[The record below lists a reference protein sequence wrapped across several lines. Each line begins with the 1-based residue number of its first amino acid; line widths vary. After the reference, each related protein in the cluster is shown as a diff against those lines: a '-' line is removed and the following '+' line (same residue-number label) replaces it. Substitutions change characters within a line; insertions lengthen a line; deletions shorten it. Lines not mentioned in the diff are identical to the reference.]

1 MLQRMNAFASGTAV
15 KILAALFFLEMS
27 VFVIASRDKPKIL
40 VLHSYTPEY
49 SWSYDINQGILR
61 TLDDQAVESSYHFMA
76 TKDANAD
83 QKRRAQKIAHRRI
96 ADFAP
101 DIILAVDDN
110 ASALVAKEYVGDDAI
125 DIVFAG
131 INGSVQPYGYDG
143 AANVTGIYERKPV
156 GALVELI
163 NIIKRY
169 DGQAST
175 AVFVSDK
182 SVSAKRDADYM
193 AAADWGGSVVYRGHI
208 AADDFADWQDII
220 GGLPADIDFLLVGA
234 YRHLKLSPDSESLA
248 RPADIARWTVE
259 NANSIVIGLNVFNSQ
274 DGVPVSVGV
283 SPYEQGEVA
292 ARLAL
297 EVLESGRPAGDFE
310 YAHPTQYFIS
320 MNAPA
325 IEGSKLYRDM
335 PALLEAFARSTS
347 NYFQRL

>member
-1 MLQRMNAFASGTAV
+1 MLQRLNAFASDKAV

-27 VFVIASRDKPKIL
+27 VFVIASRDKAKIL
-40 VLHSYTPEY
+40 VLHSYTPAY
-49 SWSYDINQGILR
+49 SWSYDINQGIRR
-61 TLDDQAVESSYHFMA
+61 TLDDRAVESSYHFMA
-76 TKDANAD
+76 TKDATAD

-110 ASALVAKEYVGDDAI
+110 ASALVAKEYVNDAAI

-143 AANVTGIYERKPV
+143 ARNVTGIYERKPV

-163 NIIKRY
+163 NIINRY
-169 DGQAST
+169 DGAAST
-175 AVFVSDK
+175 AVFVSDQ

-193 AAADWGGSVVYRGHI
+193 AAADWGSSVVYRGHI
-208 AADDFADWQDII
+208 AADDFADWQDIVR
-220 GGLPADIDFLLVGA
+220 GLPADVDFLLVGA
-234 YRHLKLSPDSESLA
+234 YRHLKRAPGAADLA

-259 NANSIVIGLNVFNSQ
+259 NADKIVIGLNVFNSQ

-292 ARLAL
+292 AQLAL

-310 YAHPTQYFIS
+310 HAHPTQYFIS

-325 IEGSKLYRDM
+325 IRGAERYRGM

>member
-1 MLQRMNAFASGTAV
+1 MLRKLNALASPKAV
-15 KILAALFFLEMS
+15 KVLAALFFLEMS

-40 VLHSYTPEY
+40 VLHSYTPAY
-49 SWSYDINQGILR
+49 SWSYDINQGIMRALE
-61 TLDDQAVESSYHFMA
+61 DESVESSYHFMA
-76 TKDANAD
+76 TKDATAD

-110 ASALVAKEYVGDDAI
+110 ASALVAKHYVGDDAI
-125 DIVFAG
+125 DIIFAG
-131 INGSVQPYGYDG
+131 INGSVQPYNYDG
-143 AANVTGIYERKPV
+143 ARNVTGIYERKPV

-163 NIIKRY
+163 NIMNRY
-169 DGQAST
+169 DGEKSA

-182 SVSAKRDADYM
+182 SVSAKRDAGYM
-193 AAADWGGSVVYRGHI
+193 ANADWGPSVDYRGHL
-208 AADDFADWQDII
+208 AADNFADWKKII
-220 GGLPADIDFLLVGA
+220 SNLPADVDYLLVGA
-234 YRHLKLSPDSESLA
+234 YRHLKRAPGDEQLA
-248 RPADIARWTVE
+248 RPAEIAEWTVQ
-259 NANSIVIGLNVFNSQ
+259 NAGKIVIGLNVFNSQ

-292 ARLAL
+292 ASMAL
-297 EVLESGRPAGDFE
+297 EVVRSGRPAGEFPH
-310 YAHPTQYFIS
+310 AHPSQYFIS

-325 IEGSKLYRDM
+325 IRDSELYRGM

>member
-1 MLQRMNAFASGTAV
+1 MLRRLSVLASAKAV

-27 VFVIASRDKPKIL
+27 VFVIASRDKAKIL

-49 SWSYDINQGILR
+49 SWSYDINQGIVR
-61 TLDDQAVESSYHFMA
+61 ALDDEAVESSYHFMA
-76 TKDANAD
+76 TKDATAG

-110 ASALVAKEYVGDDAI
+110 ASALVAKEYVNDDSI
-125 DIVFAG
+125 DIIFAG
-131 INGSVQPYGYDG
+131 INGSVRPYGYED
-143 AANVTGIYERKPV
+143 ARNVTGIYERKPV

-163 NIIKRY
+163 NIMNRY
-169 DGQAST
+169 DGTPSA
-175 AVFVSDK
+175 AIFVSDE
-182 SVSAKRDADYM
+182 SVSAKRDAGYM
-193 AAADWGGSVVYRGHI
+193 ADADWGKSVDYRGHL
-208 AADDFADWQDII
+208 ATDNFAEWKTLIR
-220 GGLPADIDFLLVGA
+220 GLPADVDYLLVGA
-234 YRHLKLSPDSESLA
+234 YRHLKRAPGADQLA
-248 RPADIARWTVE
+248 KPAEIAEWTVQ
-259 NANSIVIGLNVFNSQ
+259 NAGKIVIGLNVFNSQ

-292 ARLAL
+292 ANMAL
-297 EVLESGRPAGDFE
+297 EVVKTGRPAGDFDF
-310 YAHPTQYFIS
+310 AHPTQYFIS

-325 IEGSKLYRDM
+325 IRGSKLYRGM

>member
-1 MLQRMNAFASGTAV
+1 MLHKFNAFASGKAV

-40 VLHSYTPEY
+40 VLHSYTPAY
-49 SWSYDINQGILR
+49 SWSYDINQAIIR
-61 TLDDQAVESSYHFMA
+61 ALDDEAVDSSYHFMA
-76 TKDANAD
+76 TKDATAG

-110 ASALVAKEYVGDDAI
+110 ASALVAKEYVGDAAI

-143 AANVTGIYERKPV
+143 ARNVTGIYERKPV

-163 NIIKRY
+163 NIMNRY
-169 DGQAST
+169 GGESSA
-175 AVFVSDK
+175 AVFLSDR

-193 AAADWGGSVVYRGHI
+193 GDADWGRSVDYRGHL
-208 AADDFADWQDII
+208 ATDNFVEWQEIVRD
-220 GGLPADIDFLLVGA
+220 LPADVDYLLVGA
-234 YRHLKLSPDSESLA
+234 YRHLKRAPDSEQLA
-248 RPADIARWTVE
+248 RPAEIAEWTVQ
-259 NANSIVIGLNVFNSQ
+259 NAGKIVIGLNVFNSQ

-292 ARLAL
+292 ANLAL
-297 EVLESGRPAGDFE
+297 EVIKTGRPAGDFE
-310 YAHPTQYFIS
+310 HAHPTQYFIS

-325 IEGSKLYRDM
+325 IQNSELYRDM

>member
-1 MLQRMNAFASGTAV
+1 MLRKLSAFASARAV

-76 TKDANAD
+76 TKDANAS

-110 ASALVAKEYVGDDAI
+110 ASALVAKEYVGRDSV

-131 INGSVQPYGYDG
+131 INGSVEPYDYQG

-169 DGQAST
+169 DGEPSA
-175 AVFVSDK
+175 AIFVSDK

-193 AAADWGGSVVYRGHI
+193 ANADWGGSVDYRGHI
-208 AADDFADWQDII
+208 AANDFEDWRRII
-220 GGLPADIDFLLVGA
+220 AGLPADIDFLLVGA
-234 YRHLKLSPDSESLA
+234 YRHLKLAAGSEKLA
-248 RPADIARWTVE
+248 RPPDIARWTVE
-259 NANSIVIGLNVFNSQ
+259 NADKIVVGLNVFNSQ
-274 DGVPVSVGV
+274 DGVPVSVASRRTSRAKWPRRWR
-283 SPYEQGEVA
+283 SP
-292 ARLAL
+292 
-297 EVLESGRPAGDFE
+297 SSRPAAG
-310 YAHPTQYFIS
+310 
-320 MNAPA
+320 
-325 IEGSKLYRDM
+325 R
-335 PALLEAFARSTS
+335 RV
-347 NYFQRL
+347 

>member
-1 MLQRMNAFASGTAV
+1 MLQRLSVFASAKAV

-40 VLHSYTPEY
+40 VLHSYTPAY

-61 TLDDQAVESSYHFMA
+61 TLDAEAVESSYHFMA
-76 TKDANAD
+76 TKDATAA

-110 ASALVAKEYVGDDAI
+110 ASALVAKEYVGSDSI
-125 DIVFAG
+125 DIIFAG
-131 INGSVQPYGYDG
+131 INGSVQPYDYDG
-143 AANVTGIYERKPV
+143 APNVTGIYERKPV

-163 NIIKRY
+163 NIMNRY
-169 DGQAST
+169 DGEASK
-175 AVFVSDK
+175 AIFLSDK

-193 AAADWGGSVVYRGHI
+193 AAADWGASVDYRGHLST
-208 AADDFADWQDII
+208 DNFVEWQAMVRD
-220 GGLPADIDFLLVGA
+220 LPAEVDYLLVGA
-234 YRHLKLSPDSESLA
+234 YRHLKRAPGAESLA
-248 RPADIARWTVE
+248 TPAEIAEWTVK
-259 NANSIVIGLNVFNSQ
+259 NAGKIVIGLNVFNSQ

-292 ARLAL
+292 ARMAL
-297 EVLESGRPAGDFE
+297 EVIKTGRPAGEFE
-310 YAHPTQYFIS
+310 HAHPTQYFIS

-325 IEGSKLYRDM
+325 IRGSELYRDM

>member
-1 MLQRMNAFASGTAV
+1 MLRNFNALASGKIV

-40 VLHSYTPEY
+40 VLHSYTPAY
-49 SWSYDINQGILR
+49 SWSYDINQGIMR
-61 TLDDQAVESSYHFMA
+61 TLDDEAVQSSYHFMA
-76 TKDANAD
+76 TKDANAS

-110 ASALVAKEYVGDDAI
+110 ASALVAKHYVGDAAI
-125 DIVFAG
+125 DIIFAG
-131 INGSVQPYGYDG
+131 INGSVQPYGYEG

-163 NIIKRY
+163 NIINRY
-169 DGQAST
+169 DGEPSA

-193 AAADWGGSVVYRGHI
+193 ASADWGDSVVYRGHI
-208 AADDFADWQDII
+208 AADNFADWQNII
-220 GGLPADIDFLLVGA
+220 RDLPAGIDFLLVGA
-234 YRHLKLSPDSESLA
+234 YRHLKLSADSEQLA

-259 NANSIVIGLNVFNSQ
+259 NANNIVIGLNVFNSQ

-292 ARLAL
+292 AKMALA
-297 EVLESGRPAGDFE
+297 VIDSGRPAGEFE

-325 IEGSKLYRDM
+325 IRSSDRYQDM